1 MSLGSYDTQDSF
13 SEFDNSALFI
23 DKEPVRVSGKQF
35 FKIAFPNVLLLTLNY
50 LDEIINTL
58 FIASL
63 GDEVLIASV
72 GLGNMTLNMIGLSV
86 LFGLGTTL
94 DTLLSH
100 ASGNNNLKIC
110 GEYLHQARLVA
121 LIAFVI
127 LTIGLSYSEAFF
139 LLLNQ
144 DPRVATKSALYL
156 KYRIPSLF
164 FIAFFDIQK
173 KLLVCFGKERLA
185 TVFQLVGT
193 LVHTFLNYL
202 FVNVWQ

>member
-13 SEFDNSALFI
+13 SEFDNSGLFI

-185 TVFQLVGT
+185 TVF
-193 LVHTFLNYL
+193 
-202 FVNVWQ
+202 